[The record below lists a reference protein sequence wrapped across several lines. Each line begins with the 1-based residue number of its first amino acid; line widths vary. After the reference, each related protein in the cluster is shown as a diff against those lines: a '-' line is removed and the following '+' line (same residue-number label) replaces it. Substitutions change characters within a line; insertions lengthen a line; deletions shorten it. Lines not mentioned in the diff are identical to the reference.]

1 MKQGYGAA
9 VAPGN
14 RYTVE
19 LDRDDGIVI
28 EFSDVLYDDE
38 IELDLVFRNESSADR
53 TCAVSSK
60 HSRLFIGPNG
70 PQEGRSGLGACTSPP
85 PV

>member
-1 MKQGYGAA
+1 M
-9 VAPGN
+9 
-14 RYTVE
+14 TVE
-19 LDRDDGIVI
+19 LERDDGIVI

-38 IELDLVFRNESSADR
+38 IELELVFRNESSADR

-70 PQEGRSGLGACTSPP
+70 PQQGRSGLGACTSPP